1 MSFAALNDRL
11 NAAVV
16 DRLGNAEATIGG
28 DVVPGIWRQAYTETA
43 GGLAA
48 GASPVFDC
56 LASAVPTIARGN
68 AVVIDSVNYSV
79 IGIEPDGAGWV
90 SLILQKA

>member
-28 DVVPGIWRQAYTETA
+28 SVVPGIWRQAYTETA
-43 GGLAA
+43 GGMAA
-48 GASPVFDC
+48 GSSPVFDC
-56 LASAVPTIARGN
+56 MAAAVPSIARGN
-68 AVVIDSVNYSV
+68 AVVIAAANYTV
-79 IGIEPDGAGWV
+79 VGIEPDGSGWV